1 MVLASA
7 ASAQVYGRASGAP
20 LPWRVAAGLA
30 TGSAFALLALVAVH
44 WGWRWFGPAPTV
56 APVPVT
62 PERWAPAIAATPLF
76 GRAAAA
82 VAAETTAG
90 KVETT
95 MLQGDTRLLGVF
107 AERDGGGYALFR
119 FPDRGSVLVASG
131 QKIAPDVT
139 LVAVHPER
147 VRIRDRG
154 VEREIRLR
162 AAAQPVVPVVVPATR
177 VSTASDAVR
186 VACTG
191 PAGFKGRAY
200 RLNAELLTGIAS
212 QPESW
217 TALLAPVTGGLAVR
231 DQSGFASMLGMKA
244 GDRMAQANGIALAG
258 VDDVLVAFVKPLIAN
273 QSVHVTGVRD
283 GKPAEWLFLNA
294 GACP

>member
-1 MVLASA
+1 MAMTDSSA
-7 ASAQVYGRASGAP
+7 NSTHVPRAP
-20 LPWRVAAGLA
+20 LPWRVAAWLA
-30 TGSAFALLALVAVH
+30 MGVAIALLSLVAVH
-44 WGWRWFGPAPTV
+44 WGWRWLGPASTV
-56 APVPVT
+56 APVPAI
-62 PERWAPAIAATPLF
+62 PERWAPVIVATPLF
-76 GRAAAA
+76 GRAAAP
-82 VAAETTAG
+82 VAADAATGKPATT
-90 KVETT
+90 T
-95 MLQGDTRLLGVF
+95 LQGDTRLLGVF
-107 AERDGGGYALFR
+107 AERNGGGYALFR
-119 FPDRGSVLVASG
+119 LPDRGPVLVASG
-131 QKIAPDVT
+131 QKITADVT
-139 LVAVHPER
+139 LEAVHPEG

-162 AAAQPVVPVVVPATR
+162 AAVQPAAPPVAPTTR

-186 VACTG
+186 AACTG

-217 TALLAPVTGGLAVR
+217 TALLSPVSGGLAVR

-244 GDRMAQANGIALAG
+244 GDRMAQANGIALGG

-283 GKPAEWLFLNA
+283 GRPAEWLFLNA